1 MIDPATLAAVDQA
14 IRDALPARMAYD
26 VDLPIGL
33 TTTTWQVAALTPSG
47 KRMSP
52 EAVGQALVTLVD
64 QGGAT
69 KLTKVEAHENER
81 GGAVAFV
88 VRGWKA

>member
-14 IRDALPARMAYD
+14 IRDALPARMAYP
-26 VDLPIGL
+26 VYQPTGI
-33 TTTTWQVAALTPSG
+33 TATAWQALAVLPSG
-47 KRMSP
+47 KAMAP
-52 EAVGQALVTLVD
+52 EAIGQTLVTLAD

-81 GGAVAFV
+81 SGLVMFI
-88 VRGWKA
+88 VRGWKG